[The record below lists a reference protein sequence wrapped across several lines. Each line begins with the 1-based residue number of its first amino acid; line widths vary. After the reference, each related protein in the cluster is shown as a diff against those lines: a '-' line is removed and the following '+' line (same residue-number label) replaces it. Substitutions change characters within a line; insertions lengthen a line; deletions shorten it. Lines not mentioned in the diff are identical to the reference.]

1 MVPPVRI
8 GRLSYAVVA
17 RRLPDWTLPGAAG
30 ALLVAAALVLP
41 LRLHGDAGEYLLML
55 ESWHRHGSPEWRAGD
70 VESLRGLLAKD
81 GLAVDESRVLSNY
94 QRAESGRLY
103 CYHFWAYSLAGLPAR
118 AALEAL
124 GLSPLRA
131 LPLTNAAAFG
141 LALLGC
147 AALPGSPGRRLGLLG
162 LLLFSPALAF
172 LMWPH
177 PEVVAFACVATALA
191 RSARG
196 QGSAAVLAA
205 ALASLQNP
213 PLLLL
218 VGGLVAGALV
228 SAWRTRRVGTAVR
241 AGLAAL
247 PATLPPAFFAWNF
260 GVLNLSVRPAEAA
273 QSLSATRALDLA
285 LDPNLGL
292 LPHAPLTLA
301 LALTIALVATVRR
314 RLVPA
319 LLVLVLT
326 PLLAFACTA
335 NSNWNN
341 DTAGP
346 SRYLAWIFPLL
357 AFVVAGGAASPERPL
372 GRAAG
377 GALALALV
385 TQAAPLLA
393 RGGPLAPSDFLRHSW
408 AARLVLDRWPRL
420 YNPAPEVFVER
431 TLGHEQAFE
440 GPVVY
445 RDPVA
450 RCRKAWLQP
459 RHAETLLALC
469 GAPPADTLARLRAR
483 AANPDTKREWGYL
496 DY

>member
-1 MVPPVRI
+1 MPPVRS

-17 RRLPDWTLPGAAG
+17 RRFPDWTLAGAALV
-30 ALLVAAALVLP
+30 LLVAAALVLP
-41 LRLHGDAGEYLLML
+41 LRPHGDAGEYLLML

-103 CYHFWAYSLAGLPAR
+103 CYHFWAYSLLGLPAR

-147 AALPGSPGRRLGLLG
+147 AALRWSPGRRLWLLG

-177 PEVVAFACVATALA
+177 PEVVAFAFVVMALA
-191 RSARG
+191 LSARG
-196 QGSAAVLAA
+196 HDDAAVLAA

-218 VGGLVAGALV
+218 VGGLVAGAFV
-228 SAWRTRRVGTAVR
+228 SAWRTRRVGTGVR
-241 AGLAAL
+241 AVLAAL
-247 PATLPPAFFAWNF
+247 PAALPPVFFAWNF
-260 GVLNLSVRPAEAA
+260 GVLNLSVRPSEAA
-273 QSLSATRALDLA
+273 LSLSAARALDLA

-301 LALTIALVATVRR
+301 LAFALALAAAARR
-314 RLVPA
+314 RVAPA
-319 LLVLVLT
+319 LLVLVLA

-346 SRYLAWIFPLL
+346 SRYVVWIFPLL
-357 AFVVAGGAASPERPL
+357 AFV
-372 GRAAG
+372 AAG
-377 GALALALV
+377 GARLPRAAARTRGGLGAGARARDAGR
-385 TQAAPLLA
+385 AAPGARRAARAVGLPAPLVGRAARARPLAEALQPGA
-393 RGGPLAPSDFLRHSW
+393 RGVRGAHARPRAGLRGAGRVPRPGVALSQGVAPAPPRRDAPGALRC
-408 AARLVLDRWPRL
+408 AAR
-420 YNPAPEVFVER
+420 
-431 TLGHEQAFE
+431 
-440 GPVVY
+440 
-445 RDPVA
+445 
-450 RCRKAWLQP
+450 
-459 RHAETLLALC
+459 
-469 GAPPADTLARLRAR
+469 
-483 AANPDTKREWGYL
+483 
-496 DY
+496 